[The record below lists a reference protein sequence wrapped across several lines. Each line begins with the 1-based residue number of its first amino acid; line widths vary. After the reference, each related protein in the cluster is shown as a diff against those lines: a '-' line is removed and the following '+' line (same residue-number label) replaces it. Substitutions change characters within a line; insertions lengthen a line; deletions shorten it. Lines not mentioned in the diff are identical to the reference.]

1 MKKAILSTITMVAL
15 TANAQTTMNK
25 FEKQADD
32 IIARTLMQRGFTTGS
47 RQFSAERNKAWKENY
62 DFIKT
67 LPTR

>member
-1 MKKAILSTITMVAL
+1 MART
-15 TANAQTTMNK
+15 QT
-25 FEKQADD
+25 EADD